1 MDSQSIMGCQV
12 FRYRQ
17 RLHQSLWCQCCS
29 ITSAGCKRKG
39 LHEYH
44 PSLFSHREL
53 TACLCSWG
61 CKQLLEHPHGC
72 SLGFSYTEL
81 LTWQRELKNNCISTC
96 AAQIYLDFDV
106 SVQAL
111 SSLYG
116 DYFLT
121 LIKGRWKQGEFF
133 DTCYA
138 LHHIYIPAVMQYL
151 PINILTEFLVTV
163 KKIRW
168 NYHSLPMS
176 PVKMKQKSG
185 SVPKHSLNLFMQSFM
200 LPFVLHSSDRM
211 AVSVSNSCF
220 WCLIPYK
227 LKDMEKGSFSA
238 EKSLL
243 PWKGSWHDGVFHIT
257 QGL

>member
-17 RLHQSLWCQCCS
+17 RLHQSLWRQCCG

-81 LTWQRELKNNCISTC
+81 LTWQRVLKNNCISTC

-121 LIKGRWKQGEFF
+121 LIKGRWKRGEFF

-168 NYHSLPMS
+168 NYQFANVTSENEAKVWFCTQTFIELVHAIIYASLCAPL
-176 PVKMKQKSG
+176 QWQNG
-185 SVPKHSLNLFMQSFM
+185 CQ
-200 LPFVLHSSDRM
+200 
-211 AVSVSNSCF
+211 CF
-220 WCLIPYK
+220 QQ
-227 LKDMEKGSFSA
+227 
-238 EKSLL
+238 LL
-243 PWKGSWHDGVFHIT
+243 LMPDTI
-257 QGL
+257 